1 MIPPRVR
8 WTAAL
13 LALPLALAATSC
25 APQEPEPSAQPTP
38 SATAPVIAEPE
49 PEQSVEPGADAEV
62 DPTCETII
70 ATSIVTEFER
80 IGWTSREEPFYVGA
94 TELEDG
100 LRCMWADF
108 DAPASDNLQIF
119 GWSPIDEQTTRS
131 AQTELVGQ
139 GWIREEAAEGVYVT
153 ENPETIIAP
162 DENGYG
168 ITYLF
173 GDGWVTVADT
183 KQGLV
188 LIEWPPPA
196 S

>member
-1 MIPPRVR
+1 MTTPRVR

-13 LALPLALAATSC
+13 LALPLALVVTAC
-25 APQEPEPSAQPTP
+25 GPQEPEPTAQPTP
-38 SATAPVIAEPE
+38 SASAPVIAEPE
-49 PEQSVEPGADAEV
+49 PEQPVDPGVDADVA
-62 DPTCETII
+62 PTCETII
-70 ATSIVTEFER
+70 ASSIVVEFER
-80 IGWTSREEPFYVGA
+80 IGWSAREEPFYVGS
-94 TELEDG
+94 TELPDG

-108 DAPASDNLQIF
+108 EAPASDNLQIF
-119 GWSPIDEQTTRS
+119 GWSPIDEETARTTQS
-131 AQTELVGQ
+131 ELVAQ
-139 GWIREEAAEGVYVT
+139 GWVREDSDGGVYVT
-153 ENPETIIAP
+153 ENPDTIIAP

-196 S
+196 A